1 MPSWG
6 WGSSLVMWT
15 GPGRSRPHA
24 GTAKD
29 WRSTTSIVT
38 ISAIKA
44 DVGGFVG
51 HSAVHPDLLSQ
62 AQRRVGEA
70 VAERLLID
78 GAVDSCGDDV
88 DLMHERWEHIDIPA
102 PIPASR

>member
-1 MPSWG
+1 M
-6 WGSSLVMWT
+6 
-15 GPGRSRPHA
+15 
-24 GTAKD
+24 
-29 WRSTTSIVT
+29 STTSIVT

-88 DLMHERWEHIDIPA
+88 DLMHERWESPLLGHSELTGRPTPRVAVIEWRVRIGVPLRF
-102 PIPASR
+102 AST